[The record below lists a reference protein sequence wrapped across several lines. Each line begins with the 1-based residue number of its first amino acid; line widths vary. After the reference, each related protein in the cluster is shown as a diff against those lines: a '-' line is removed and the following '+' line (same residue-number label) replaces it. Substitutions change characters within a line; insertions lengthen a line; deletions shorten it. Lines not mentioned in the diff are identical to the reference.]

1 VSQRYGAQRRILHA
15 QGVSNT
21 AKTETGHD
29 WQEAGDAWGHA
40 AADWSC
46 LYEHYNTEVTLA
58 VFTRTGIGPGVEL
71 LDVACGS
78 GLVAR
83 LAASCG
89 AQVSGIDA
97 AEQLLAIARSRSP
110 EADFRLG
117 SMFDLPWDDASFDV
131 VTSFNGIWGNCG
143 DALVE
148 MRRVLRP
155 GGKAAITFFGNSAPL
170 DRRATYLA
178 MLPYLPPAEVDGLR
192 SNNEIA
198 RPGVAEE
205 MLEKA
210 GFEVLERGGRVQTI
224 EWPDDD
230 IAWRA
235 MRSTGPFMP
244 ALAHPDQEGLRRD
257 ILAALEPCRD
267 QHGIYRFRNDQQ
279 FVIAT
284 TA

>member
-1 VSQRYGAQRRILHA
+1 VS
-15 QGVSNT
+15 ST
-21 AKTETGHD
+21 AKTDTGHD
-29 WQEAGDAWGHA
+29 WEEAGDAWGHA

-46 LYEHYNTEVTLA
+46 LYEHYNTEVMLA
-58 VFTRTGIGPGVEL
+58 VFTRTGIAPGVEL

-83 LAASCG
+83 IASSCG
-89 AQVSGIDA
+89 ARVSGIDA
-97 AEQLLAIARSRSP
+97 AAALLDVARARCP
-110 EADFRLG
+110 DADLRLG
-117 SMFDLPWDDASFDV
+117 SMFDLPWEDGSFDV

-148 MRRVLRP
+148 MRRVLRG
-155 GGKAAITFFGNSAPL
+155 GGKAAITFFGNEQPL

-178 MLPYLPPAEVDGLR
+178 MLPYLPQEEVAGLR

-198 RPGVAEE
+198 RPGVAEQ
-205 MLEKA
+205 MLEQA

-235 MRSTGPFMP
+235 MASTGPIVP
-244 ALAHPDQEGLRRD
+244 ALAHPDQDGLRRD

-267 QHGIYRFRNDQQ
+267 RHGIYRFRNNQQ
-279 FVIAT
+279 FVIAQ
-284 TA
+284 AS

>member
-1 VSQRYGAQRRILHA
+1 
-15 QGVSNT
+15 VSNT
-21 AKTETGHD
+21 AKSETGHD
-29 WQEAGDAWGHA
+29 WREAGEAWGHA
-40 AADWSC
+40 AADWAC
-46 LYEHYNTEVTLA
+46 LYEHYNTEVMLA
-58 VFTRTGIGPGVEL
+58 VFARTGVGPGVAM

-89 AQVSGIDA
+89 ARVSAIDA
-97 AEQLLAIARSRSP
+97 AAALVDIARLRNP
-110 EADFRLG
+110 EADIRLG
-117 SMFDLPWDDASFDV
+117 SMFELPWDAASFDV

-148 MRRVLRP
+148 MRRVIRP
-155 GGKAAITFFGNSAPL
+155 GGKVAITFFGRDEPL

-178 MLPYLPPAEVDGLR
+178 MLPYLPPQEVTGLR

-205 MLEKA
+205 MLTEA
-210 GFEVLERGGRVQTI
+210 GFTVLERGERVQTI
-224 EWPDDD
+224 EWPDPDT
-230 IAWRA
+230 AWRA
-235 MRSTGPFMP
+235 MSSSGPIAP

-267 QHGIYRFRNDQQ
+267 RFGIYRFRNGQQ